1 MICKLIT
8 IPVIFSLQMTRQGSV
23 ITLQLDGGDGRRY
36 NESFRFRGHQILS
49 IDKQEGV
56 YAGGP
61 TELVGEK
68 SKLVVTSFQ
77 GKFESSGS

>member
-1 MICKLIT
+1 
-8 IPVIFSLQMTRQGSV
+8 MTRHGSI

-77 GKFESSGS
+77 GTSERTSS

>member
-1 MICKLIT
+1 
-8 IPVIFSLQMTRQGSV
+8 MTRHGSMV
-23 ITLQLDGGDGRRY
+23 TLQLDGGDGRRY

-77 GKFESSGS
+77 GTSENTIS